1 MTGRQTTGL
10 SAGGVLMME
19 QKRSCRKSLCALAAG
34 ALLAT
39 AGSVTA
45 GEVTFFSQR
54 DFAGEAMTVRGAAPK
69 LDRIGFND
77 TASSLVIR
85 DGVWEVC
92 TDAYFRGRCTE
103 LQPGEYSS
111 LGVGTNERIASAR
124 EIAPSALPVMTTAA
138 APPPVITTTP
148 AAPPPL
154 VTLPADSPRIVLY
167 ENSGFNGRSVE
178 LTTSVGNL
186 DRVRFGDRA
195 DSAIVLNG
203 VWRLCEDVRG
213 RGECI
218 EIGPGRYDTLGA
230 LTNRVGFAEIVATA
244 TSVPAVR
251 TDGRVVLY
259 QLPNFRGHS
268 IVVEGPALPRL
279 TAAYFGNGAASM
291 RIESGQW
298 MFCRNAY
305 YAGECRTFGPGS
317 YAQLPWELDHVASGR
332 QLAER
337 YSLLR

>member
-1 MTGRQTTGL
+1 
-10 SAGGVLMME
+10 
-19 QKRSCRKSLCALAAG
+19 
-34 ALLAT
+34 
-39 AGSVTA
+39 
-45 GEVTFFSQR
+45 
-54 DFAGEAMTVRGAAPK
+54 MTVRGVAPK

-111 LGVGTNERIASAR
+111 LGVGMSARIASAR
-124 EIAPSALPVMTTAA
+124 EIATSAPPVVTTPA
-138 APPPVITTTP
+138 APPPVVTLTP
-148 AAPPPL
+148 AAPPL

-178 LTTSVGNL
+178 LTSSVGNL

-203 VWRLCEDVRG
+203 VWRLCENPRG
-213 RGECI
+213 VGECI

-230 LTNRVGFAEIVATA
+230 LTNRIGFAEIVPTG

-259 QLPNFRGHS
+259 QLPNFRGRS
-268 IVVEGPALPRL
+268 IVVDGPVVPRL
-279 TAAYFGNGAASM
+279 TAAYFENGAASM
-291 RIESGQW
+291 RVESGQW
-298 MFCRNAY
+298 MFCRNAN
-305 YAGECRTFGPGS
+305 YAGECRTFGPGN
-317 YAQLPWELDHVASGR
+317 YARLPWELDHVASGR
-332 QLAER
+332 QLGES